1 MGLEGSGTM
10 LKKLGALTIV
20 LIIISA
26 SSMSVFAGNTDSM
39 NPPSRILTGAAIT
52 SGSALS
58 SKTGNTTPAAVSEET
73 KSNKLSAA
81 AFEAALDS
89 ALRNG
94 RAEDNGEFILDITKP
109 KDNKESYYEKAY
121 PLTGTSLNGYDDV
134 VVYIAR
140 YNDKAGEYELMNNTD
155 GESSWNCLNTYSKE
169 ISLVPG
175 ANKIKILAYR
185 KSQMDEPKFQINCYT
200 IEYLNEK
207 IPEKVVKKNNDLG
220 SITGE
225 DINEIGKQVTNMID
239 LLSGKGK

>member
-10 LKKLGALTIV
+10 LKKLGALTIA

-26 SSMSVFAGNTDSM
+26 SSMSVFAGNTDSVGT
-39 NPPSRILTGAAIT
+39 PSRILTGTAIT
-52 SGSALS
+52 SGGAL
-58 SKTGNTTPAAVSEET
+58 SKTGSTTPAAVSEET
-73 KSNKLSAA
+73 KSNRLSTA

-134 VVYIAR
+134 VVSIAR
-140 YNDKAGEYELMNNTD
+140 YNDKTGEYELMTNTD
-155 GESSWNCLNTYSKE
+155 GESSWSFLNTYSKE

-200 IEYLNEK
+200 IEYFNEK
-207 IPEKVVKKNNDLG
+207 IPEKVVKKNNDIA
-220 SITGE
+220 SIIGE

-239 LLSGKGK
+239 LLSGKAK

>member
-1 MGLEGSGTM
+1 M
-10 LKKLGALTIV
+10 LKKLSALTIA

-26 SSMSVFAGNTDSM
+26 SSMPVFAGNTDSI
-39 NPPSRILTGAAIT
+39 NTPSRTLTGTAIT

-73 KSNKLSAA
+73 KSNKLSTA

-121 PLTGTSLNGYDDV
+121 PLTGTSLKGYDDV

-140 YNDKAGEYELMNNTD
+140 YNDKAGEYEPMTNTD
-155 GESSWNCLNTYSKE
+155 GESSWNCLSAYSKV
-169 ISLVPG
+169 ISLAPG

-185 KSQMDEPKFQINCYT
+185 KSQTDEPKFQINCYT
-200 IEYLNEK
+200 IEYFNDK
-207 IPEKVVKKNNDLG
+207 IPEKVVKKNNDLASNIG
-220 SITGE
+220 D
-225 DINEIGKQVTNMID
+225 DINNIGKQVTNLID
-239 LLSGKGK
+239 LLTGKGK